1 MSKIAFIF
9 PGQGAQYTGMGRDF
23 YEQTETG
30 RKVFDQASELLGFSM
45 PELVFEPNDRLDIT
59 EYTQAAMVTTSIAMM
74 KVFTERTGIR
84 PDVAAGLSLGEYC
97 ALAAA
102 GVMSDADAITTVRQR
117 GILMQQAVPVG
128 IGSMAAVLGMEAS
141 AIEEVLASMDDVQIA
156 NYNCPGQI
164 VITGEADAVEAAS
177 EALKEAGAKRCIP
190 LKVSGPF
197 HSALLKNAGEQLAE
211 ELKSV
216 KLSTPW
222 IPYVSN
228 VTADY
233 VTDASQVAELLKQQV
248 SSPVQ
253 FTQSIERMIADGV
266 DTFIEIG
273 PGKTLSSFV
282 RKIDGN
288 VKVYNIEKPEDLD
301 RVMEEL
307 AC

>member
-1 MSKIAFIF
+1 M
-9 PGQGAQYTGMGRDF
+9 
-23 YEQTETG
+23 
-30 RKVFDQASELLGFSM
+30 
-45 PELVFEPNDRLDIT
+45 
-59 EYTQAAMVTTSIAMM
+59 
-74 KVFTERTGIR
+74 
-84 PDVAAGLSLGEYC
+84 
-97 ALAAA
+97 
-102 GVMSDADAITTVRQR
+102 
-117 GILMQQAVPVG
+117 
-128 IGSMAAVLGMEAS
+128 
-141 AIEEVLASMDDVQIA
+141 
-156 NYNCPGQI
+156 
-164 VITGEADAVEAAS
+164 
-177 EALKEAGAKRCIP
+177 
-190 LKVSGPF
+190 
-197 HSALLKNAGEQLAE
+197 AE

-266 DTFIEIG
+266 DTFIEI
-273 PGKTLSSFV
+273 SSFV
-282 RKIDGN
+282 RKIDRN